1 MDIATLD
8 HICRLSKLNFTEE
21 EQQKALAEMSDIIG
35 LMDTIKEY
43 DITYDDTKDHNEIR
57 YADLREDKA
66 EPSFPTEKLQQ
77 NTTPRDNCYVVP
89 KMME

>member
-21 EQQKALAEMSDIIG
+21 EQQKALAEMSDIIA

-57 YADLREDKA
+57 YDDLRRDIPA
-66 EPSFPTEKLQQ
+66 PSFPTEKLQQ
-77 NTTPRDNCYVVP
+77 NTSPRDNCYVVP

>member
-8 HICRLSKLNFTEE
+8 HISALSKLNFTED
-21 EQQKALAEMSDIIG
+21 EQNEMLAQMTDIIE

-43 DITYDDTKDHNEIR
+43 DITYDDTKDHNEIG
-57 YADLREDKA
+57 YMDLREDVPA
-66 EPSFPTEKLQQ
+66 PSFPTEKLQQ
-77 NTTPRDNCYVVP
+77 NTSPRDNCYVVP

>member
-21 EQQKALAEMSDIIG
+21 EQQKALAEMSDIIA

-57 YADLREDKA
+57 YADLREDIPA
-66 EPSFPTEKLQQ
+66 PSFPTEKLQQ

>member
-1 MDIATLD
+1 MDTATLD
-8 HICRLSKLNFTEE
+8 HISELSKLNFTDEE
-21 EQQKALAEMSDIIG
+21 KETMLSQMTDIIG

-57 YADLREDKA
+57 YADLRKDIP
-66 EPSFPTEKLQQ
+66 EPSFPAEKLQQ

>member
-21 EQQKALAEMSDIIG
+21 EQQKALAEMSDIIA

-57 YADLREDKA
+57 YGDLRKDIPA
-66 EPSFPTEKLQQ
+66 PSFPTEKLQQ
-77 NTTPRDNCYVVP
+77 NTSPRDNCYVVP

>member
-21 EQQKALAEMSDIIG
+21 EQQKALAEMSDIIA

-57 YADLREDKA
+57 YDDLRKDIPA
-66 EPSFPTEKLQQ
+66 PSFPTEKLQQ
-77 NTTPRDNCYVVP
+77 NTSPRDNCYVVP

>member
-21 EQQKALAEMSDIIG
+21 EQKKALAEMSDIIE

-43 DITYDDTKDHNEIR
+43 DITYDDTKDHNEIS
-57 YADLREDKA
+57 YPELREDIPA
-66 EPSFPTEKLQQ
+66 PSFPTEKLQQ
-77 NTTPRDNCYVVP
+77 NTQPRDNCYVVP

>member
-1 MDIATLD
+1 MDTATLD
-8 HICRLSKLNFTEE
+8 HISELSKLNFTDEE
-21 EQQKALAEMSDIIG
+21 KETMLSQMTDIIG

-57 YADLREDKA
+57 YADLRKDIP

>member
-8 HICRLSKLNFTEE
+8 HICALSRLNFTED
-21 EQQKALAEMSDIIG
+21 EQKEMLGQMTDIIE

-43 DITYDDTKDHNEIR
+43 DISYDDTKDHNEIG
-57 YADLREDKA
+57 YDDLRKDIPA
-66 EPSFPTEKLQQ
+66 PSFPTEKLQQ
-77 NTTPRDNCYVVP
+77 NTTPRDNSYVVP